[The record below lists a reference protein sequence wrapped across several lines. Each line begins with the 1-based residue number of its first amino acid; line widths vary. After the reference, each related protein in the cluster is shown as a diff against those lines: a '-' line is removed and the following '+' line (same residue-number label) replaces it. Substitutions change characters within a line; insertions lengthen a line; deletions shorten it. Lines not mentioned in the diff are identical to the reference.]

1 MMSLPDGT
9 SFMSD
14 IQDYM
19 KYIIKKQKS
28 INKNSSCSSIF
39 TSVELTID

>member
-19 KYIIKKQKS
+19 KYIKKQKS
-28 INKNSSCSSIF
+28 INKNSSYSSIF
-39 TSVELTID
+39 TSIELIID

>member
-9 SFMSD
+9 SFMTD

-19 KYIIKKQKS
+19 KYIIKK
-28 INKNSSCSSIF
+28 NKKALIKIPPIH
-39 TSVELTID
+39 LYLHQ